1 MERVSR
7 VVRERAR
14 ARIDARD
21 AIRARFL
28 VTADVAVGVAMEDD
42 GGMQRFRGVG
52 TRRRR
57 ADADADADVDDEKRT
72 RYDRLRSRIRRR
84 TSDDG

>member
-1 MERVSR
+1 VDDDVGDDVSETCVDLARV
-7 VVRERAR
+7 
-14 ARIDARD
+14 
-21 AIRARFL
+21 